1 MVISAIVGFK
11 GEGKTVFD
19 VKLMYDAAKA
29 GKSLLSN
36 FNVALPHRKLQMS
49 EVMNDISLLKN
60 TSINID
66 EAYLYMDS
74 RKFGSKG
81 NILFSYL
88 TMQSR
93 HVGLDINMTAPQFSL
108 LDIRQRA
115 NVDYVYHCSAMRE
128 IDGLLSRCTIEDLE
142 AELVDLI
149 LVKCVIVR
157 EDRLVSFLFDPHLY
171 FDKFDTHEFVDITT

>member
-11 GEGKTVFD
+11 GDGKTVFD
-19 VKLMYDAAKA
+19 VKLIYDAAEA
-29 GKSLLSN
+29 GKRILTN
-36 FNVALPHRKLQMS
+36 FNVDLEHRKLHMD

-60 TSINID
+60 SSVNVD

-74 RKFGSKG
+74 RKFGTRG

-108 LDIRQRA
+108 LDVRQRA
-115 NVDYVYHCSAMRE
+115 NVDYVYQCTAMRN
-128 IDGLLSRCTIEDLE
+128 IDGALSRCTIEDLE
-142 AELVDLI
+142 AELVDVI

-157 EDRLVSFLFDPHLY
+157 ENRLVSFLFDPHPY
-171 FDKFDTHEFVDITT
+171 FDKFDTHEFVDITI